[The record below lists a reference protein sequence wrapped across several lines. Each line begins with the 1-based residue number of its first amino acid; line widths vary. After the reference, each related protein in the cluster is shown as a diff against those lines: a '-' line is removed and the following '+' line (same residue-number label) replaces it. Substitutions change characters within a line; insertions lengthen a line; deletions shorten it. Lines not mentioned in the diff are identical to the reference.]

1 MHALKAKQNDFEAS
15 TSTLIFWLPVT
26 FQAPRRRDTENFIP
40 NGQVVEAQYRG
51 SWHNAR
57 VISSTNDKIQI
68 SWEYDRSLAEA
79 AEGSG
84 MERGNSRSAWLRN
97 PRIMA
102 VVGHEQPRLECEAQV
117 EALDGHEEEDMTYQF
132 EVCALAS
139 LKLDGLWL
147 GGPAS
152 MAFAAAEKA
161 IPCAMQL
168 LGSKIMLAGS
178 DVHRERAKEYLS
190 FVQQSRKDI
199 EEVPGLRGGGR
210 LSVTDAD
217 MREDVLPVL
226 LPEEAARC
234 LSLERIAEIQRATR
248 TFLVFDTGRI
258 PGLS

>member
-1 MHALKAKQNDFEAS
+1 
-15 TSTLIFWLPVT
+15 
-26 FQAPRRRDTENFIP
+26 
-40 NGQVVEAQYRG
+40 
-51 SWHNAR
+51 
-57 VISSTNDKIQI
+57 
-68 SWEYDRSLAEA
+68 
-79 AEGSG
+79 
-84 MERGNSRSAWLRN
+84 
-97 PRIMA
+97 
-102 VVGHEQPRLECEAQV
+102 
-117 EALDGHEEEDMTYQF
+117 MTYQF

-248 TFLVFDTGRI
+248 TFLVFDTGGGSVMARGMRRLLVCGGTEVRRAEAAARARERTVQGNRHLVNSLQESEVENMPPSDPWAKLLTI
-258 PGLS
+258 PWPKNINEWGRLQRTLWSGHPKLKKGWIRCMSSSQRQEYYVRVADGISTFDPNEALA